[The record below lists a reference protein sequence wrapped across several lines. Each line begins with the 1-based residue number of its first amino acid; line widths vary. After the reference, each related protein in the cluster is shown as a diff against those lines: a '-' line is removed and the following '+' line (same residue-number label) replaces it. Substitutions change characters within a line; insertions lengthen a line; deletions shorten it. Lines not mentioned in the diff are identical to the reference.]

1 HRSSRGLEGIAP
13 KIPEAVSLESER
25 HGRVRCLGGRA
36 VHEPRRSIM
45 VALESDFSE
54 AETLSVSC
62 TRFVDEGSGR
72 EAAAP
77 EVVPPRL
84 FLQPGGSGEVR
95 VKVMT
100 TAPE

>member
-1 HRSSRGLEGIAP
+1 
-13 KIPEAVSLESER
+13 
-25 HGRVRCLGGRA
+25 
-36 VHEPRRSIM
+36 M

-100 TAPE
+100 TAPEFEAGHTYTAFVHIAGRTTKTLRLQLRVLPPKGR